1 MNNNYPTK
9 QIMMAMTNDDVHTIT
24 KIIFRFL
31 KEFDVFVINNEKE
44 RYFKA
49 NAASIMKI
57 KMMLSKHKVITM
69 YEVLNIPQKIIE
81 YPILTKN
88 YDLLQIEY
96 CKFIAQQIKPK
107 HKQTL
112 KNTILN
118 LLKKHNITVE
128 TFMDDA
134 MNTIQKTE
142 LYSWRRHIKNV
153 YNIKTFDDI
162 INNIPPTLIM
172 WHTVMGNPNLM
183 NSTKYDMID
192 GELKQI
198 YFKINYTHYLKEE

>member
-57 KMMLSKHKVITM
+57 KMILSKHKVITM

-81 YPILTKN
+81 YPILAKN

-183 NSTKYDMID
+183 NSTKYDIID

-198 YFKINYTHYLKEE
+198 YFKMNYTHYLKE

>member
-1 MNNNYPTK
+1 M
-9 QIMMAMTNDDVHTIT
+9 
-24 KIIFRFL
+24 
-31 KEFDVFVINNEKE
+31 
-44 RYFKA
+44 
-49 NAASIMKI
+49 
-57 KMMLSKHKVITM
+57 TM
-69 YEVLNIPQKIIE
+69 YEVLNVLQKIIE
-81 YPILTKN
+81 YSILGKN

-183 NSTKYDMID
+183 NSTKYDIID

-198 YFKINYTHYLKEE
+198 YFKMNYTHYLKE